1 MSLLAL
7 TAALRRL
14 SAADSDV
21 DRLCEAAERE
31 QCELAAALHDAER
44 LLSTC
49 AAADWR
55 NPLPL
60 QPKPPP
66 HPVAPA
72 LTRLERD

>member
-14 SAADSDV
+14 SNDSPDV

-49 AAADWR
+49 AFEALLRIGATLSR
-55 NPLPL
+55 YSPSLPL
-60 QPKPPP
+60 TQS
-66 HPVAPA
+66 
-72 LTRLERD
+72 LQR